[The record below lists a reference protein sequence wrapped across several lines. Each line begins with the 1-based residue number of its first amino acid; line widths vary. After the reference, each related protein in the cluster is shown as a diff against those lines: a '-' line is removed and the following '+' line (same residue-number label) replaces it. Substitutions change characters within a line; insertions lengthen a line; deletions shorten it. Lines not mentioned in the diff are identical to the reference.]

1 MRNPNLGLT
10 SQRFPSA
17 FLTRVSVI
25 RKADGTHL
33 PVRTAACLDTQPIIA
48 APKQRLDTCLA

>member
-10 SQRFPSA
+10 S
-17 FLTRVSVI
+17 LTHVSVI